1 MLGQHERFA
10 RGGQAL
16 APLFVCVG
24 RCVGHCVGQSPSMLI
39 RRWRVEAAVDK
50 QHHANKM
57 Y

>member
-10 RGGQAL
+10 RGVQAL